1 LYDFRN
7 IYLAG
12 AVAAGDGAVNSF
24 AAFCPLLK
32 MPQDNG
38 TATSSQAAI
47 IRIGEDFDASDIEI
61 SF

>member
-1 LYDFRN
+1 VT
-7 IYLAG
+7 AG
-12 AVAAGDGAVNSF
+12 EGAVNSF